1 MSNIP
6 LQSDLAMLKTKQFSD
21 GRLQSIFENVPS
33 EFAEFSFQKDLC
45 SAGEAYSF
53 INILFYRELN

>member
-1 MSNIP
+1 
-6 LQSDLAMLKTKQFSD
+6 MLKTKQFSD